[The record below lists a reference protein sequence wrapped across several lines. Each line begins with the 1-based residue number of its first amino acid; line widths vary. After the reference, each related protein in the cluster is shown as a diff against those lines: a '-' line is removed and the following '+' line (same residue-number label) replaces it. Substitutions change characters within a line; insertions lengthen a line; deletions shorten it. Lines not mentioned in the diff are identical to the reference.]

1 MQIFN
6 GSLFLFPEEA
16 ESLLLRHINTFQGT
30 SQVDTNRVLM
40 EEDQPKG
47 ITFIISS
54 SNFSFQTS
62 IKERL

>member
-1 MQIFN
+1 MQIFD

-16 ESLLLRHINTFQGT
+16 ETFLLRRINTFQGR
-30 SQVDTNRVLM
+30 SQADTDRVLM

-47 ITFIISS
+47 IIFIISS

-62 IKERL
+62 IRERF